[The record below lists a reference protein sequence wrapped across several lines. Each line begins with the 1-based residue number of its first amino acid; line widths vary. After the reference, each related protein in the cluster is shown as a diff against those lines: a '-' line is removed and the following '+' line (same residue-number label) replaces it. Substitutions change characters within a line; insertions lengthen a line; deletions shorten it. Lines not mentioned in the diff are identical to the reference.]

1 MACCSNFEYAKLGG
15 QGQEEYEQT
24 VMQRPNAYSIY
35 YDEFL
40 QFQEKLQ
47 KRIVALRNKRNL
59 VQEDMAEY
67 ELSVRQYQ
75 RMEQDSTAI
84 VSLWQLFKIAKA
96 HNLDIDE
103 LLHFD

>member
-1 MACCSNFEYAKLGG
+1 LEYAKLGY
-15 QGQEEYEQT
+15 QGQEEFEQT
-24 VMQRPNAYSIY
+24 VMQRPNADSIY

-47 KRIVALRNKRNL
+47 KHIVSLRNKRDL

-75 RMEQDSTAI
+75 RMEQDPTAI

-96 HNLDIDE
+96 HNLEIDE

>member
-1 MACCSNFEYAKLGG
+1 
-15 QGQEEYEQT
+15 
-24 VMQRPNAYSIY
+24 MQRPNADSIY

-47 KRIVALRNKRNL
+47 ERIVSLRNKRNL

-75 RMEQDSTAI
+75 RMEQDPTAI
-84 VSLWQLFKIAKA
+84 VSLWQLYKIAKA
-96 HNLDIDE
+96 HNLEIDE
-103 LLHFD
+103 LLRLD